1 MGIKTFVAGSC
12 LVVLAMFAMT
22 EGAVADAIDGD
33 WCFAADGRRLTI
45 EGSDLTTPGGKRMT
59 GDYDRHAFAYVA
71 PAGEKSA
78 GSKVFMVLIDDDT
91 MILKIG
97 AQPMST
103 GEGETWR
110 RCAAQVS

>member
-1 MGIKTFVAGSC
+1 MGIKTLGVGLSLMA
-12 LVVLAMFAMT
+12 LAIMAPA
-22 EGAVADAIDGD
+22 ENAWADAIDGN
-33 WCFAADGRRLTI
+33 WCFADGRRLII

-78 GSKVFMVLIDDDT
+78 GSKVFMVLIDDDI
-91 MILKIG
+91 MMLRIG
-97 AQPMST
+97 TKPMST

-110 RCAAQVS
+110 RCSAQVS